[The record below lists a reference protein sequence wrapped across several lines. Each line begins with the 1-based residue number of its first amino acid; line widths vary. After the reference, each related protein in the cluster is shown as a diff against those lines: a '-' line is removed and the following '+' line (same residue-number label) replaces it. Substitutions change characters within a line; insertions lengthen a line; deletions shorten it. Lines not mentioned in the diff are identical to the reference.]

1 MKDCV
6 LIVIET
12 VFFKGLKIIRVTYLL
27 LVVERGVL
35 LRLFSTPSPKKF
47 AWPSVPLFLQIFSS
61 LIFSL
66 EHIFFSFS
74 DGEVNMQ
81 MIEF

>member
-6 LIVIET
+6 LILIEA
-12 VFFKGLKIIRVTYLL
+12 VFFEGLKIIRITYLL
-27 LVVERGVL
+27 LLVERGL
-35 LRLFSTPSPKKF
+35 SFRRFSKSFPKKF
-47 AWPSVPLFLQIFSS
+47 AWPSVPLFPQIFSS

>member
-6 LIVIET
+6 LIVIEA
-12 VFFKGLKIIRVTYLL
+12 VFFEGLEIIRITYLL
-27 LVVERGVL
+27 LVVERDVL
-35 LRLFSTPSPKKF
+35 LRLFSTSPKKF
-47 AWPSVPLFLQIFSS
+47 AWPSVPLFPQIFSS